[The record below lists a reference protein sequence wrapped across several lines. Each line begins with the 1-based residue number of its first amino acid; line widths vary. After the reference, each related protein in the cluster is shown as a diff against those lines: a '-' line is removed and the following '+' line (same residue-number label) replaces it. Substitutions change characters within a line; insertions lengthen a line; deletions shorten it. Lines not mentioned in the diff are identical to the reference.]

1 MAEPPQVRVTVLS
14 PTSPGEIDEL
24 PDAPL
29 ADGGP
34 LAASLRERGLAS
46 FHDACRYVKA
56 LPYGRPSGGWPT
68 VIAEGRGTCNSKH
81 ALLVM
86 LADELGLR
94 SIQLGLGMFEMTGE
108 GFPGAVKV
116 LAEAGIPA
124 MLEAHC
130 YLVCDG
136 KRVDLTWPNEPSI
149 PHPRFTHEERLDP
162 RELPQNK
169 IDRHRS
175 FLAVWLVQQ
184 GGSMSIEQAWV
195 IREAYIAALSD
206 TGSNA

>member
-1 MAEPPQVRVTVLS
+1 MAESPEVRVTVIS

-24 PDAPL
+24 PDAGL
-29 ADGGP
+29 AQGGP
-34 LAASLRERGLAS
+34 LAASLRERGLTS
-46 FHDACRYVKA
+46 FHDACRYVRA

-68 VIAEGRGTCNSKH
+68 VVAEGRGTCNSKH

-86 LADELGLR
+86 LARELDLR

-108 GFPGAVKV
+108 GFAGAMKV
-116 LAEAGIPA
+116 LADAGIPA

-149 PHPRFTHEERLDP
+149 PHPQFTHEELLDP
-162 RELPQNK
+162 RELPQGK
-169 IDRHRS
+169 IDRHRR
-175 FLAVWLVQQ
+175 FLDVWLGQQ
-184 GGSMSIEQAWV
+184 GWSMSIEEAWA
-195 IREAYIAALSD
+195 IREAYIAALSE
-206 TGSNA
+206 S